1 MSLTAADLARLA
13 SADLYGPADRQIT
26 GAAALEQAGP
36 EDLSFVAD
44 ARQLGRLSKCRAG
57 ALLAPTAHA
66 EAISAAAP
74 LVAVLAVVDPQQAF
88 QELLPR
94 FRKVRPRPARG
105 ISPQAVVSPTAT
117 IGADCYVGPGAV
129 IEDEAVVGG
138 NCDIYPGVVIGCGCR
153 LAEDVTL
160 YPRVVLYHDVEI
172 GARSI
177 IHAGAVIGADGFGY
191 RFAGGA
197 FQKIPQLGHVVIEED
212 VEIGAGTTVDRGAIG
227 ATVIGAWTKL
237 DNMVMIGHNCRIG
250 KHNVFASQVGLA
262 GSCSTGD
269 YVRMGG
275 QVGVKDHVHMDTGCS
290 IGAKSGIHKDIP
302 AGETW
307 VGYPA
312 TPEAEQKRLVF
323 SLKKVPDLREDFK
336 ALQKQVRE
344 LQARL
349 EALQPEPE
357 TPPMRV
363 AG

>member
-13 SADLYGPADRQIT
+13 SAEIFGPADRQIS
-26 GAAALEQAGP
+26 GAAALEEAGP

-44 ARQLGRLSKCRAG
+44 ARQLGRLEKCRAG
-57 ALLAPTAHA
+57 ALLAPSAHA
-66 EAISAAAP
+66 AAVAAAVP
-74 LVAVLAVVDPQQAF
+74 DAVILGAADPQLAF

-94 FRKVRPRPARG
+94 FRNVRPRPARG
-105 ISPQAVVSPTAT
+105 ISPHAVVSPTAT
-117 IGADCYVGPGAV
+117 IGPDCYIGAGAV
-129 IEDEAVVGG
+129 IEDEVVIGA
-138 NCDIYPGVVIGCGCR
+138 NCEIYPGVVIGCGCR
-153 LAEDVTL
+153 LAENVTL

-197 FQKIPQLGHVVIEED
+197 FHKIPQLGHVVIEED
-212 VEIGAGTTVDRGAIG
+212 VEIGACTTVDRGAIG
-227 ATVIGAWTKL
+227 PTVIGAGTKL
-237 DNMVMIGHNCRIG
+237 DNLVMIGHNCRIG

-275 QVGVKDHVHMDTGCS
+275 QVGVKDHVHMATGCS
-290 IGAKSGIHKDIP
+290 LGAKSGIHKDIP

-323 SLKKVPDLREDFK
+323 SLKKVPELRDDFK
-336 ALQKQVRE
+336 ALQKQVKE

-349 EALQPEPE
+349 EALQAAAG
-357 TPPMRV
+357 TPALRA